1 MDMSHMP
8 QDRPV
13 RKTWANHLI
22 PEPSQMSE
30 DKVTWLGG
38 GLQSCDMNLT
48 LSLNPKPCAL
58 YFTTLPLCFFL

>member
-58 YFTTLPLCFFL
+58 